1 MSDINVTPEDRER
14 IVDMRFAEL
23 LRKHLATE
31 LPPIFDQRL
40 MEWAAL
46 ATPTSDPGQQPRRA
60 THSQPLPPSEG
71 QPRPRR
77 RSAFD
82 IALAQALGMS

>member
-14 IVDMRFAEL
+14 IVDMRFGELFDRHADAKLDARIDRKILEWAEL
-23 LRKHLATE
+23 AS
-31 LPPIFDQRL
+31 QN
-40 MEWAAL
+40 AQAQ
-46 ATPTSDPGQQPRRA
+46 QQPRRA
-60 THSQPLPPSEG
+60 TSSQPLPPSDQ

-82 IALAQALGMS
+82 IALAQALGF

>member
-23 LRKHLATE
+23 LRKHLANE
-31 LPPIFDQRL
+31 LPPMFDQRL

-46 ATPTSDPGQQPRRA
+46 ATENNSQPQQPRRA
-60 THSQPLPPSEG
+60 TYSQPLPPTDG

-82 IALAQALGMS
+82 IALAQALGMQ